1 MAVMAPVL
9 SCGNSKVHKK
19 VFVSARAIKIPA
31 TECSVAGIYFQRLYY
46 PNILFTRQGVNMELK
61 DAILKRRMV
70 RNFADKPVPPEII
83 ERIVDLTRHAPSAGF
98 TQGQS
103 FIVVTQPELRK
114 AIADTCQEEEY
125 VKGGFD
131 PFISKAPVLLIPCT
145 SELAYHRRYQET
157 DKVNEDGT
165 EIVWP
170 VPYWFM
176 DIGCAVM
183 IALLAALDEGLVTA
197 FVGSKD
203 LDAMRTLLKMPA
215 EITPVGVIAVGYRAV
230 DVPSPSLKRGRKPDQ
245 DYVHHETW

>member
-1 MAVMAPVL
+1 
-9 SCGNSKVHKK
+9 
-19 VFVSARAIKIPA
+19 
-31 TECSVAGIYFQRLYY
+31 
-46 PNILFTRQGVNMELK
+46 MELK

-70 RNFADKPVPPEII
+70 RNFADKPVDPQTV

-103 FIVVTQPELRK
+103 FIVVTTPELRK
-114 AIADTCQEEEY
+114 TIADTCEEVEY

-145 SELAYHRRYQET
+145 SELAYHHRYQEA
-157 DKVNEDGT
+157 DKVNDDGT

-176 DIGCAVM
+176 DIGCSVM

-197 FVGSKD
+197 FVGSTD
-203 LDAMRTLLKMPA
+203 LDTLRAILNIPN
-215 EITPVGVIAVGYRAV
+215 EVTPVGVIAVGYRAE
-230 DVPSPSLKRGRKPDQ
+230 DKPSSSLKRGRKANH
-245 DYVHHETW
+245 DYVHYESW

>member
-1 MAVMAPVL
+1 
-9 SCGNSKVHKK
+9 
-19 VFVSARAIKIPA
+19 
-31 TECSVAGIYFQRLYY
+31 
-46 PNILFTRQGVNMELK
+46 MELK

-70 RNFADKPVPPEII
+70 RNFADKPVDPHII

-103 FIVVTQPELRK
+103 FIAVTTPELRK

-125 VKGGFD
+125 VKSGFA

-145 SELAYHRRYQET
+145 SELAYHRRYQEA
-157 DKVNEDGT
+157 DKVNDDGT

-176 DIGCAVM
+176 DIGCSVM

-203 LDAMRTLLKMPA
+203 LDTLRSLLKIPA
-215 EITPVGVIAVGYRAV
+215 EVTPVGVIAVGYRA
-230 DVPSPSLKRGRKPDQ
+230 DDKPSPSLKRGRKADAE
-245 DYVHHETW
+245 YIHHETW